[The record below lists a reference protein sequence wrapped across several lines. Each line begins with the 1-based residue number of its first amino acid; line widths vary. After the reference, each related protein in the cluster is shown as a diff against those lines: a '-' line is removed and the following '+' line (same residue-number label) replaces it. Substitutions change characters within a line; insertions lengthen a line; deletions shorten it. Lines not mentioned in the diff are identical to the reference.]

1 MRGSADMEPLAA
13 PQWFHPARVER
24 VFNDCF
30 ADSCNTQLVG
40 GAAEPFYQPADEPGA
55 YHALHYRG
63 DYFAS
68 ALHEVAHWCIA
79 GAQRRQQVDFGYWY
93 TPEGRSVEQQC
104 AFETVEYKPQALE
117 WFFAQACAYRFQ
129 VSPDNPD
136 LASTGL
142 LDTEVFQYRVLQQ
155 ALTWKA
161 VGLPTRAGVFYAALC
176 REFGTAVPADQLS
189 FTLAQLTV
197 WAAR

>member
-1 MRGSADMEPLAA
+1 MGSAEIEPLSAT
-13 PQWFHPARVER
+13 QWFHPARVER

-30 ADSCNTQLVG
+30 ADSCNTRLLG
-40 GAAEPFYQPADEPGA
+40 GAAEPFYQPAHMSGA
-55 YHALHYRG
+55 YHALYYRG

-104 AFETVEYKPQALE
+104 AFEAVERKPQALE
-117 WFFAQACAYRFQ
+117 WFFSQACAYRFQ

-136 LASTGL
+136 LASAGV
-142 LDTEVFQYRVLQQ
+142 LDITAFQCRVLEQ
-155 ALTWKA
+155 ALAWQNL
-161 VGLPTRAGVFYAALC
+161 GLPTRAAVFYAALC
-176 REFGTAVPADQLS
+176 REFGTAIPAAQLS
-189 FTLAQLTV
+189 FTLAQLG
-197 WAAR
+197 